1 MNQERI
7 IQDAKSFIQEIFKND
22 SSGHDSDHTL
32 RVYKNALDILKTEKE
47 ADSFIVSLASLLHD
61 VDDFKLFP
69 NNTDYQNA
77 RKFMTNEGVD
87 KETQEKVIH
96 IISQVSYKCEDTVT
110 PDTLEGKIV
119 TDADRLDAIGAIGIA
134 RAFAYGG
141 AHKRK
146 LYDEGDEKAN
156 PHKSYQEYQKHS
168 SSTIAHFY
176 EKLLHLN
183 ELMNTSEAKKIA
195 KDRQDYIICFLKE
208 FYKEIGKDYPL
219 K

>member
-1 MNQERI
+1 MNQEKI
-7 IQDAKSFIQEIFKND
+7 IQDAKNYIKEIFKDD

-32 RVYKNALDILKTEKE
+32 RVYKNALDILKTEKA
-47 ADSFIVSLASLLHD
+47 ADSFIVGLASLLHD

-77 RKFMTNEGVD
+77 RKFMTDEKID
-87 KETQEKVIH
+87 SLTQEKVIH
-96 IISQVSYKCEDTVT
+96 IISQVSYKCEDTVP

-146 LYDEGDEKAN
+146 LYDEEDEKAD
-156 PHKSYQEYQKHS
+156 PHKSYKEYQKHS

-176 EKLLHLN
+176 EKLLHLE
-183 ELMNTSEAKKIA
+183 ELMNTKEAKKIA
-195 KDRQDYIICFLKE
+195 KERQDYLIGFLKE
-208 FYKEIGKDYPL
+208 FYKEIGKDCPL